1 MKINFLVLMAA
12 LSLLVACGGSSDSG
26 FGESLA
32 QERNATDCVD
42 FGDGTVLNS
51 CDFSIVVVT
60 FGGTATPVTVL
71 ANGSAI
77 DPDPTNIAFVG
88 ACRAPFTPV
97 EVNSTEFECL

>member
-1 MKINFLVLMAA
+1 M
-12 LSLLVACGGSSDSG
+12 
-26 FGESLA
+26 
-32 QERNATDCVD
+32 D

-88 ACRAPFTPV
+88 ACRALLHQSKLTVQSLNVF
-97 EVNSTEFECL
+97 STEKLSLISVEYLYLCNLINKGYYPIHASTWTVLLTL